1 MHHAPT
7 APAEAIVVFSGDGE
21 PGYINAGYQKR
32 AMDALKLYQ
41 SGYGPLIILS
51 SGKRY
56 AMAETEV
63 IRALLVSRGVPDS
76 AIISTTGVPTST
88 YENVTLVAHTLRQ
101 LQLKRV
107 LFVTAP
113 YHTRRADMVW
123 AKQAPDIDV
132 TVVQAADISA
142 ATAST
147 SVSFRTARVIGFEYI
162 AILYYGLKG
171 WL

>member
-1 MHHAPT
+1 
-7 APAEAIVVFSGDGE
+7 
-21 PGYINAGYQKR
+21 
-32 AMDALKLYQ
+32 MDALKLYQ

-63 IRALLVSRGVPDS
+63 IRALLVSQGVPDS
-76 AIISTTGVPTST
+76 AIVSINGVPTST
-88 YENVTLVAHTLRQ
+88 FENVTLVAHTLRQ

-113 YHTRRADMVW
+113 YHTRRAEMVW
-123 AKQAPDIDV
+123 AKLAPDIDV
-132 TVVQAADISA
+132 TVVQVLDESV
-142 ATAST
+142 ATDST
-147 SVSFRTARVIGFEYI
+147 SVPFKVARVIGFEYI